1 LHLRILKLYLPIG
14 VILLVLNFAAAET
27 YFRPWH
33 PPQQEAVNIRTP
45 LAFSVGNG
53 RVLYRMGRIF
63 KPSWAQLGAVDGQ
76 QMSTTRFDQSIEI
89 N

>member
-1 LHLRILKLYLPIG
+1 
-14 VILLVLNFAAAET
+14 
-27 YFRPWH
+27 
-33 PPQQEAVNIRTP
+33 VNIRTP